1 MITFNAVFQTAAS
14 PLKIR
19 KNWYIPVF
27 AKVEKLPV
35 LIGLYEHAT
44 GFNSFSCLGGKTTF
58 LNSIGKG
65 LWIKLEKKKSRRK
78 NKFLFNMYTAVQRKM
93 YSRKQNITS

>member
-1 MITFNAVFQTAAS
+1 M
-14 PLKIR
+14 
-19 KNWYIPVF
+19 
-27 AKVEKLPV
+27 EKLPV

-65 LWIKLEKKKSRRK
+65 L
-78 NKFLFNMYTAVQRKM
+78 
-93 YSRKQNITS
+93 